1 MAGVGL
7 IMDQAQIILQGA
19 IDAIS
24 PRPPATI
31 RVIKGLPTHLNDA
44 ITVYFY
50 LGTPLPDVPK
60 AGPSIVWRW
69 HRLLIRLL
77 IRRGGDWAEA
87 EALAWPFYDAIGN
100 VAYTNHTLNNTAH
113 DSKVLPLSQ
122 GSPAAIIGGVEYRQ
136 EWWEWQVADEWAFI
150 QA

>member
-1 MAGVGL
+1 MAGVGP

-60 AGPSIVWRW
+60 AGQNIIWRW

-77 IRRGGDWAEA
+77 IRRGGDYAEA

-100 VAYTNHTLNNTAH
+100 AFYTNHHLNGTAAN
-113 DSKVLPLSQ
+113 SKMLPLSQ
-122 GSPAAIIGGVEYRQ
+122 SSPYALIGGVEYRQ
-136 EWWEWQVADEWAFI
+136 EWWELQAADQWAFVM
-150 QA
+150 Q